1 MRIGLVCP
9 YAFDIPGGV
18 QLHVRDLAEYLMT
31 LGHDV
36 SVLAPVDDDAEVPDY
51 VVSVG
56 RPVSVPY
63 NGSVARLAFGPRVAA
78 RVGRWVEHGNF
89 DVVHVHEP
97 MSPSVSMLALRAY
110 DGPIAATFHTA
121 TVRSR
126 AMSASRR
133 LLRPGLEKVLG
144 RIAVSSEAKR
154 TLIRHL
160 GGDAVIIPNG
170 VFTDRFSS
178 ASKNPAWV
186 GTQEAPTIA
195 FLGRWEEPRKG
206 FSLLVD
212 ALPTL
217 RRLYPE
223 VRVLVAG
230 PGDAD
235 GDIPGVE
242 FLGLLSEGEKAQLLA
257 SVDVYVAPNTGGES
271 FGIILVEAMAAG
283 AAIVASDLS
292 AFAAVLD
299 DGAAGALFETENV
312 ADLADTIL
320 YLLANPEVRAQLGE
334 AGRRRAALYDWSRVA
349 LSVVAVYETVIRA
362 YKSQPWPRRGRRT

>member
-18 QLHVRDLAEYLMT
+18 QLHVRDLAEYLLT
-31 LGHDV
+31 LGHEV
-36 SVLAPVDDDAEVPDY
+36 SVLAPVDDESLVPSY

-63 NGSVARLAFGPRVAA
+63 NGSVARLAFGPRVAT
-78 RVGRWVEHGNF
+78 RVGRWVESGNF
-89 DVVHVHEP
+89 DVIHVHEP

-110 DGPIAATFHTA
+110 EGPIAATFHTA
-121 TVRSR
+121 TLRSR
-126 AMSASRR
+126 AMTASRR

-144 RIAVSSEAKR
+144 RIAVSAEAKR

-170 VFTDRFSS
+170 VYTERFGSVS
-178 ASKNPAWV
+178 LNPAWV
-186 GTQEAPTIA
+186 GTNDAPTIA

-212 ALPTL
+212 ALPALHRRYPGL
-217 RRLYPE
+217 RL
-223 VRVLVAG
+223 LVAG
-230 PGDAD
+230 PGEMEEN
-235 GDIPGVE
+235 IPGVE
-242 FLGLLSEGEKAQLLA
+242 FLGLLDEQEKAQLLA

-283 AAIVASDLS
+283 AAIVASDLP

-299 DGAAGALFETENV
+299 DGNAGVLFETANV
-312 ADLADTIL
+312 GDLTDTIL
-320 YLLANPEVRAQLGE
+320 RLLGDEGARARLGE
-334 AGRRRAALYDWSRVA
+334 TGRRRAVLYDWSRVA

-362 YKSQPWPRRGRRT
+362 YKSQPWPRRGRRA